1 VSALSQGWATLR
13 SKFDALSQREQTLL
27 MAMAGTLS
35 LLGVVVVV
43 GLSMQR
49 SSQLEEQ
56 LLGKREALTQLLS
69 QRDTFMERITARSD
83 REAKLKKNSLRL
95 SSFVEDQ
102 AREAGLGRP
111 REFKDS
117 QEPVPGRSEVTA
129 HRTTVR
135 IEDVSF
141 EQFKDLLTSIADTEE
156 LVFIE
161 KVGMNAAKKK
171 EAADHM
177 DVELSLVTY
186 KMGSADKEEKP

>member
-171 EAADHM
+171 EAADQM

>member
-1 VSALSQGWATLR
+1 MSALSQGWATLR

-171 EAADHM
+171 EAADQM